1 MVPES
6 KLEPRL
12 SLQSRGDPSSVGTV
26 PEILLSPAS
35 RTYSLPELKTEPS
48 CVGSVPLS
56 VFPFR
61 LISEA
66 DVSPP
71 ISVGIVP
78 VRFLGPMETVV
89 TRLSSTLHVTDCQA
103 HGLVLLVSHRVK
115 EHGDEQLH
123 PGPFA
128 AV

>member
-1 MVPES
+1 M
-6 KLEPRL
+6 
-12 SLQSRGDPSSVGTV
+12 

-35 RTYSLPELKTEPS
+35 RTYSPPEREKREPS

-56 VFPFR
+56 VFPSR
-61 LISEA
+61 LRRQG
-66 DVSPP
+66 DMSPP

-78 VRFLGPMETVV
+78 VRFVSRPKETVV
-89 TRLSSTLHVTDCQA
+89 TRLLSTLHVTPCQA

-128 AV
+128 AA